1 VRPAIDTMT
10 TPGPRLGSMRQAKT
24 RKARARS
31 AGKEKA
37 HRVTRLATAFSRRVS
52 VRALL
57 QASRKASPKGRDGAP
72 GGARVVGR
80 ATRTDVA
87 TRSRFGRG
95 ARHRTIR
102 LRGPPASGARRLPA
116 LHRACRQGGRPPRRK
131 TASALPIGGRRRP
144 PSTRVI
150 RIFVT
155 ELMINVNKI
164 VTTAAGFQ
172 PSILEKSATAR
183 VAARI
188 WLSSL
193 SRFSRSGLP
202 STLTVTLSKKAS
214 M

>member
-1 VRPAIDTMT
+1 MRLRSRGASASEPCCKRHQRP
-10 TPGPRLGSMRQAKT
+10 
-24 RKARARS
+24 
-31 AGKEKA
+31 
-37 HRVTRLATAFSRRVS
+37 
-52 VRALL
+52 
-57 QASRKASPKGRDGAP
+57 PKREDGAP

-80 ATRTDVA
+80 ATRTDVT

-95 ARHRTIR
+95 ARHRTLR

-116 LHRACRQGGRPPRRK
+116 LHRGCRQGGRPPRRK

-155 ELMINVNKI
+155 ELMINVNKN
-164 VTTAAGFQ
+164 VTRPEGVVRSSAGLQ

-188 WLSSL
+188 WLSSF
-193 SRFSRSGLP
+193 SRFSRSGWS

-214 M
+214 T

>member
-1 VRPAIDTMT
+1 MRPAIDTIT
-10 TPGPRLGSMRQAKT
+10 TSGPRLGSMRQAKT
-24 RKARARS
+24 KKARARS

-37 HRVTRLATAFSRRVS
+37 HRVTRHAIAFSRRVS

-57 QASRKASPKGRDGAP
+57 QASRTAAKGRHGAP

-80 ATRTDVA
+80 ATRTDVT

-116 LHRACRQGGRPPRRK
+116 LHRGCRQGGRPPRRK
-131 TASALPIGGRRRP
+131 TASTLPIGGRRRP

-155 ELMINVNKI
+155 ELMINVNEI
-164 VTTAAGFQ
+164 VTAAPKAWYDSPPDFSLRSWKNPPRRGWRHGF
-172 PSILEKSATAR
+172 R
-183 VAARI
+183 
-188 WLSSL
+188 
-193 SRFSRSGLP
+193 
-202 STLTVTLSKKAS
+202 
-214 M
+214 

>member
-1 VRPAIDTMT
+1 MRPAIDTIT
-10 TPGPRLGSMRQAKT
+10 TPRPRLGSMRQAKT

-37 HRVTRLATAFSRRVS
+37 HRVTRHATAFSRRVS

-57 QASRKASPKGRDGAP
+57 QASRKASPKGRNGAP

-80 ATRTDVA
+80 ATRTDVT
-87 TRSRFGRG
+87 TRSRLGRG

-116 LHRACRQGGRPPRRK
+116 LHRGCRQGGRPPRRK

-164 VTTAAGFQ
+164 VTGAPKAWYDPPPDFSLRSWKNPPRRGWRRGF
-172 PSILEKSATAR
+172 R
-183 VAARI
+183 
-188 WLSSL
+188 
-193 SRFSRSGLP
+193 
-202 STLTVTLSKKAS
+202 
-214 M
+214 